1 MDKKN
6 TFELIT
12 YILYA
17 INLIEKRFESIAVS
31 SSFLENDE
39 GLEKL
44 DAISM
49 RLQTIGEALKNIL
62 KTDIEM
68 LTKIAPIEYWSTIIK
83 FREIVSHHYIDID
96 SEIVYE
102 VCHDELKELKQ
113 KIEKILNELQ

>member
-1 MDKKN
+1 
-6 TFELIT
+6 
-12 YILYA
+12 
-17 INLIEKRFESIAVS
+17 
-31 SSFLENDE
+31 LENDE